1 MASGPPVRLRCPD
14 CSKSMGPLPGSA
26 GLETIRPACPGCGRV
41 SAPVDGV
48 WDLLPRS
55 LDAVKSREDEAHAD
69 AGPPT
74 WRRLFLHK
82 RYWIEWC
89 DTRWLPG
96 LVHDRT
102 RSFLEIGGGLC
113 YASALAKARAP
124 GAIVVATDVS
134 PRYLRQHA
142 IRAGEILGAPADAY
156 AAVDAETLPFDD
168 GQFDAVY
175 SQVVLYRLP
184 DPVRALREI
193 RRVLAPG
200 GRYLGVER
208 ASPWLAPFA
217 APEARALEARARRQ
231 GTKERA
237 IRYREWRDIVAAA
250 GLRPECLGPVPGE
263 RVGSPWLRRLGNA
276 VRQIYITIRI
286 TPDGSSQ

>member
-1 MASGPPVRLRCPD
+1 MGSGPPVRLRCPD
-14 CSKSMGPLPGSA
+14 CSKSMGPFEG
-26 GLETIRPACPGCGRV
+26 RPSCPGCGRAF
-41 SAPVDGV
+41 APADGV
-48 WDLLPRS
+48 WDLLPRA
-55 LDAVKSREDEAHAD
+55 LEAVKSNEDEAHVD
-69 AGPPT
+69 AGAPT

-89 DTRWLPG
+89 DTRWLPE
-96 LVHDRT
+96 LVDSRT

-113 YASALAKARAP
+113 YASALAKLRTPQAT
-124 GAIVVATDVS
+124 VVATDVS

-142 IRAGEILGAPADAY
+142 VRAGKILEAPADVY

-184 DPVRALREI
+184 DPARALREI

-217 APEARALEARARRQ
+217 AREARALDARAMTQ
-231 GTKERA
+231 GTRERA
-237 IRYREWRDIVAAA
+237 IRYRQWRAILEDA
-250 GLRPECLGPVPGE
+250 GLGAECLAPVPGG
-263 RVGSPWLRRLGNA
+263 RVGAPWLRRLGNA
-276 VRQIYITIRI
+276 GRQIYVTIRL
-286 TPDGSSQ
+286 TR